1 MNPRCALAW
10 AHGLFWLSGLGGLG
24 CQVLWTRLFAPGLG
38 QEWPAVLAVV
48 AAFLGGF
55 ALGAAGAEP
64 LQRRVRLPP
73 ATLYAALEAVIGLW
87 VLASPAVIPRANLR
101 ALDWIGL
108 APAPVRHAAVAF
120 GVPWVTLLPATAAL
134 GATLAVFESFARG
147 LSAQGRVVGTL
158 YAANTLGAAVG
169 ALAGLEAGFRYGFT
183 DTLRA
188 LGWLHLVC
196 AGAALGLGRWARS
209 VAPAKDPARSGAG
222 LGAPPVGWSPA
233 RLRGL
238 LWATG
243 LLGIGLEVL
252 GVRLLKLVLENTSY
266 TFAGMLAVYL
276 LGTALGAAGSR
287 RLATRWPVL
296 DRVEVWLVGLAVAC
310 VLSGGALAAA
320 PGFYEVLRRGGG
332 DTFTALWLAELAV
345 AASVFLPASG
355 LMGATFAHLAQRA
368 RDGGF
373 GLGRALAW
381 NTLGGA
387 LAPVVFGAGL
397 FPAVGAKGTLLVLAG
412 GYGLL
417 ALVAAGG
424 WRRAWLLAPLAPAAA
439 GLLPDLRPVQ
449 LLPGERLRVVREGV
463 SDTVVVVE
471 TPPGHRTLRVN
482 NRFTMGG
489 TAAATAER
497 RQAHLPLLLHP
508 APRRALFLGSG
519 TGITAAAATAHPDLE
534 VDSVELVP
542 DIVAVMPEFA
552 PENAAAPG
560 RLRQFTADARRFLRV
575 TPARYDVIVAD
586 LFHPA
591 RDGAGAL
598 YTREHFQA
606 VRDRLAPGGLFCQ
619 WVPLYQV
626 SIPTLD
632 RMVSSVRAVFPH
644 VRAFLLRP
652 TLDTP
657 ALGLVASAAPMS
669 YPADWWEQRVG
680 PAPELRAALQA
691 VGLNDMVQLLG
702 GFVGD
707 ADDWAPLPP
716 ADSDERQTVNWLA
729 ARRDLPGLRRP
740 EATLFALL
748 ARPARGPETLLREPA
763 ELGPRLRAYLAAR
776 NRYLEGLHL
785 EATGQPAAA
794 REAFVESAQRSAD
807 FTTGY
812 AHALTL
818 AVQMSADDPAGAR
831 RLLEALAAA
840 RPERPV
846 ARELLERL
854 FAPAPGG
861 ASRP

>member
-1 MNPRCALAW
+1 MNSRPALAW
-10 AHGLFWLSGLGGLG
+10 AHGVFWLSGVCGLG

-38 QEWPAVLAVV
+38 QELPAVLAVV
-48 AAFLGGF
+48 AAFFGGF
-55 ALGAAGAEP
+55 TLGAAGAES
-64 LQRRVRLPP
+64 LLRRVRLPP
-73 ATLYAALEAVIGLW
+73 AAFYAALEAVIGLW
-87 VLASPAVIPRANLR
+87 VLASPTLIPRANLL

-108 APAPVRHAAVAF
+108 EPSLARHAAVAF
-120 GVPWVTLLPATAAL
+120 GVPWVTLLPATAAM

-147 LSAQGRVVGTL
+147 LSAHGRVVGSL

-169 ALAGLEAGFRYGFT
+169 ALAVLEAGFRLGFT

-188 LGWLHLVC
+188 LGLLNLVC
-196 AGAALGLGRWARS
+196 AGAALWLGRRATGGG
-209 VAPAKDPARSGAG
+209 PTQGPARPGAG
-222 LGAPPVGWSPA
+222 SGVLPAGESPG
-233 RLRGL
+233 RLRAL

-276 LGTALGAAGSR
+276 LGTAVGAAGSR
-287 RLATRWPVL
+287 RLAARWPAL
-296 DRVEVWLVGLAVAC
+296 GRVEVWLGGLAVAC
-310 VLSGGALAAA
+310 VLSGVALAAA
-320 PGFYEVLRRGGG
+320 PGLYEALRRAGG
-332 DTFTALWLAELAV
+332 DSFTAVWLAELTV
-345 AASVFLPASG
+345 AASVFLPASW

-387 LAPVVFGAGL
+387 LAPVGFGAGL
-397 FPAVGAKGTLLVLAG
+397 FPAVGAKGTLTVLAV

-417 ALVAAGG
+417 ALAAAGR
-424 WRRAWLLAPLAPAAA
+424 WRRAWLLAPLAAATW
-439 GLLPDLRPVQ
+439 LLPDLRLVQ

-463 SDTVVVVE
+463 SDTVVVVA

-508 APRRALFLGSG
+508 GPRRALFLGSG
-519 TGITAAAATAHPDLE
+519 TGITAAAATAHPGLE

-552 PENAAAPG
+552 PENAAPPG
-560 RLRQFTADARRFLRV
+560 RLRQFTADARRFLRA

-586 LFHPA
+586 LFHPG

-626 SIPTLD
+626 SVPTFE

-657 ALGLVASAAPMS
+657 ALGLVASVATVS

-680 PAPELRAALQA
+680 PAPELRAALQS
-691 VGLNDMVQLLG
+691 VGLNDTVQLLG
-702 GFVGD
+702 GFVAD

-716 ADSDERQTVNWLA
+716 PDSDERQTVNWLA
-729 ARRDLPGLRRP
+729 ARRDLPGPRRP

-763 ELGPRLRAYLAAR
+763 ELGLRLRAYAAAR
-776 NRYLEGLHL
+776 HRYLEGLRL
-785 EATGQPAAA
+785 EAGGHDAAA
-794 REAFVESAQRSAD
+794 REAFVESARLSAD

-818 AVQMSADDPAGAR
+818 AVQMSADNPAGAR

-846 ARELLERL
+846 AGELLKKL
-854 FAPAPGG
+854 FSPAPDE

>member
-1 MNPRCALAW
+1 MNRRPALAW
-10 AHGLFWLSGLGGLG
+10 AHGVFWLSGVCGLG

-38 QEWPAVLAVV
+38 QELPAVLAVV
-48 AAFLGGF
+48 AAFFGGF
-55 ALGAAGAEP
+55 TLGAAGAEP
-64 LQRRVRLPP
+64 LLRRVRLPP
-73 ATLYAALEAVIGLW
+73 ASLYAALEAVIGLW
-87 VLASPAVIPRANLR
+87 VLASPIVILGANLL

-108 APAPVRHAAVAF
+108 APSPARHAAVAF
-120 GVPWVTLLPATAAL
+120 GVPWVTLLPATAAM
-134 GATLAVFESFARG
+134 GATLAVFESWVRG
-147 LSAQGRVVGTL
+147 LSAQGRVVGSL

-169 ALAGLEAGFRYGFT
+169 ALAVIEAGFRVGFT

-188 LGWLHLVC
+188 LGFLNLVC
-196 AGAALGLGRWARS
+196 AGAAWWLGRRAAGGTPVQGSTRPGARTGAS
-209 VAPAKDPARSGAG
+209 PAGGS
-222 LGAPPVGWSPA
+222 SA

-252 GVRLLKLVLENTSY
+252 GVRLLKMVLENTSY

-287 RLATRWPVL
+287 RLAARWPVL
-296 DRVEVWLVGLAVAC
+296 GRLEVWLGGLALAGVW
-310 VLSGGALAAA
+310 SGGALAAA
-320 PGFYEVLRRGGG
+320 PGLYEALRRGWG
-332 DTFTALWLAELAV
+332 DSFAAVWLAELTV

-397 FPAVGAKGTLLVLAG
+397 FPVVGAKGTLTVLAV
-412 GYGLL
+412 GYGWL
-417 ALVAAGG
+417 ALGAAGC
-424 WRRAWLLAPLAPAAA
+424 RRRVWLLAPLAAAVW
-439 GLLPDLRPVQ
+439 LLPDLRLVQ
-449 LLPGERLRVVREGV
+449 RLPGERLRVVREGV

-508 APRRALFLGSG
+508 GPRRALFLGSG
-519 TGITAAAATAHPDLE
+519 TGITAAAATAHPGLE

-560 RLRQFTADARRFLRV
+560 RLRQFTADARRFLRA

-586 LFHPA
+586 LFHPG

-626 SIPTLD
+626 SAPTLD

-657 ALGLVASAAPMS
+657 ALGLVASAAPVK

-691 VGLNDMVQLLG
+691 AGLNDTVQLLG
-702 GFVGD
+702 GFVAD
-707 ADDWAPLPP
+707 ADDWTPLPP
-716 ADSDERQTVNWLA
+716 PDSDARPTVNWLA

-748 ARPARGPETLLREPA
+748 ARPARGAETLLREPA
-763 ELGPRLRAYLAAR
+763 ELGPRLRAYAAAR
-776 NRYLEGLHL
+776 NRYLEALRL
-785 EATGQPAAA
+785 EAGGQDTAA
-794 REAFVESAQRSAD
+794 REALVASAQLSAD

-818 AVQMSADDPAGAR
+818 AVQMSADNPAGAR

-846 ARELLERL
+846 ARELLQKL
-854 FAPAPGG
+854 FPPAPGQ
-861 ASRP
+861 ASGP